1 MKTLKTVLQV
11 NAISSGVT
19 GIGLVIFS
27 KTIASLFGVIQ
38 NGSFIGVGVF
48 LILFSA
54 FVLSVGLS
62 KQIDTIKV
70 KTIIVG
76 DIVWVIASIIA
87 AILLFDKISII
98 GIVVIEVVAV
108 WVAIMAYLQN
118 YGLKKYVIL

>member
-87 AILLFDKISII
+87 AIVLFDKISII
-98 GIVVIEVVAV
+98 GIVIIEVVAV

-118 YGLKKYVIL
+118 YGLKKNVIL